1 MSPLF
6 VGCDAHK
13 HYSQLE
19 VQDSAAR
26 VLQRVRIE
34 HSRGALA
41 SFFSK
46 LPHGTPVALESVGN
60 WYWIADEI
68 EAAGCHALL
77 TNPAKAKLLMGH
89 VNKTDKLD
97 ASGLTTLLRL
107 GSLPAVW
114 VPPAELRD
122 ERELPR
128 TRMAL
133 CAWRTRI
140 KNRIHSTLAKYALSP
155 EDGSTLFSQ
164 RGRAWLDS
172 AVCSLPPETGRCLT
186 QELQLLDYLSDQI
199 SQLEERI
206 RAQISL
212 TATMQLLKTVPG
224 IADMLAIVIE
234 REVGTISR
242 FPSAQQFS
250 SYSGTTPRVS
260 SSGGKTHYGKMRTES
275 NQYLKWAFI
284 EAANAI
290 SAHHAQPGWTNR
302 HCSQLYVR
310 VRARKGASIAI
321 GAVARHLAES
331 VYWVLKKSEP
341 YKEPPKVSPRQE

>member
-1 MSPLF
+1 MKRLF

-19 VQDSAAR
+19 VQDSTAQ
-26 VLQRVRIE
+26 VLRRLRID
-34 HSRGALA
+34 HSRGALS

-46 LPHGTPVALESVGN
+46 LPHDTPVALESVGN

-68 EAAGCHALL
+68 EAAGCVPLL
-77 TNPAKAKLLMGH
+77 TNPGKAKSMMGN

-107 GSLPAVW
+107 GSLPSVW
-114 VPPAELRD
+114 LPPAELRD
-122 ERELPR
+122 QRELPR

-155 EDGSTLFSQ
+155 EEGTLFSQ
-164 RGRAWLDS
+164 RGRAWLDT
-172 AVCSLPPETGRCLT
+172 AVTSLPPETGRCLT
-186 QELQLLDYLSDQI
+186 QELQLLDYLSQQI
-199 SQLEERI
+199 SQLEDRI
-206 RAQISL
+206 HTQIAL
-212 TATMQLLKTVPG
+212 TATMQLLKTTPG
-224 IADMLAIVIE
+224 IGDMLAIVIE

-242 FPSAQQFS
+242 FPSPQQFS
-250 SYSGTTPRVS
+250 SYSGTSPRVS

-284 EAANAI
+284 EAANVVA
-290 SAHHAQPGWTNR
+290 AHHAQPGWRNR

-310 VRARKGASIAI
+310 VRARKGSSVAI

-331 VYWVLKKSEP
+331 VYWVLKKNEP
-341 YKEPPKVSPRQE
+341 YKEPSKVSPRQD